1 VIEINMPQLNS
12 EHSNKVCPWWFAYSF
27 DNPLRRLVH
36 KPEEILGGLVHPG
49 EIALDLGCGMGYF
62 TIALAELVGPQ
73 GKVFAVDV
81 QEKMLAGVRRR
92 LQHKGLASR
101 VQLHQCSLERI
112 GLSEPV
118 DFALAFWMVHEV
130 PDQRA
135 FLEEVHFL
143 LKPSAR
149 FLLVEPVGHVSTSAF
164 QQTVQVAQS
173 VGFNIFATRRV
184 RFSQAII
191 LSI

>member
-1 VIEINMPQLNS
+1 MPQLNS

-27 DNPLRRLVH
+27 DNPLRRIVH
-36 KPEEILGGLVHPG
+36 KPEEILGDLVHPG
-49 EIALDLGCGMGYF
+49 ETALDLGCGMGYF

-73 GKVFAVDV
+73 GKIFAVDV

-92 LQHKGLASR
+92 VGLKGLASR
-101 VQLHQCSLERI
+101 VRLHQCSLERI

-135 FLEEVHFL
+135 FLEEVHWL

-149 FLLVEPVGHVSTSAF
+149 FLLVEPVGHVSKSAF

-173 VGFNIFATRRV
+173 VGFNIFSTRRV
-184 RFSQAII
+184 RFSQAVI

>member
-1 VIEINMPQLNS
+1 MPQSNPGN
-12 EHSNKVCPWWFAYSF
+12 SNKVCPWWFAYSF

-36 KPEEILGGLVHPG
+36 KPEEILGDLVHPG
-49 EIALDLGCGMGYF
+49 ETALDLGCGMGYF
-62 TIALAELVGPQ
+62 TIALADLVGPQ
-73 GKVFAVDV
+73 GKIFAVDV
-81 QEKMLAGVRRR
+81 QEKMLTGVRRR
-92 LQHKGLASR
+92 VQHKGLASR
-101 VQLHQCSLERI
+101 VRLHQCSLERI

-135 FLEEVHFL
+135 FLEEVHLL